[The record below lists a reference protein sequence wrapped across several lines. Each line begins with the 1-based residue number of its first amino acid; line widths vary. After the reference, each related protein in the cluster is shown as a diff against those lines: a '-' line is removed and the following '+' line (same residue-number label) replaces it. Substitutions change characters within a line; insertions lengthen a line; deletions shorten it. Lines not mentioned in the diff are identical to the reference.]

1 MAIIKYKDGN
11 EWKETPN
18 AVACQKIVLDGINF
32 SKPVFGYNNWNDK
45 IEKNIFETKNL
56 TTDASSSGLGGNPVP
71 GAFHQCTELTEIP
84 FSLNFKSNEGIDLQN
99 CFSNCYELKYLPNI
113 QCDKIINL
121 NYTFSSCLLI
131 TEIPQCYYTPVY
143 LIRMYNGLFEYCC
156 SLRTIPQQLLDKITP
171 DTGSINTIYHLFSR
185 LYTIDE
191 INGAPVI
198 LARLSSNRHSEFCEF
213 CFRIKSFTFR
223 MNNGNPIVSQ
233 WSNQVIDL
241 SKYMGYA
248 IAVSGTNSC
257 IYGNITSDKL
267 VSDETSYNVLKND
280 PDWWSNKVE
289 YSRYNKISAIETI
302 NSLPDTSAYLAINGG
317 TNTIKFKGAAGS
329 ATDGGAINT
338 MTEEEIAVATAK
350 GWTVSFV

>member
-84 FSLNFKSNEGIDLQN
+84 FSLNFKSNEGIDLQS

-121 NYTFSSCLLI
+121 NYTFSNCLLI

-143 LIRMYNGLFEYCC
+143 SIRMYNGLFEYCC

-171 DTGSINTIYHLFSR
+171 DNGSVNTIYQLFSR
-185 LYTIDE
+185 LYTIDK

-241 SKYMGYA
+241 SKYNGYA
-248 IAVSGTNSC
+248 IATSGTNSC
-257 IYGNITSDKL
+257 IYGDITSDKL
-267 VSDETSYNVLKND
+267 VSDETSYNALKND
-280 PDWWSNKVE
+280 PDWWTNRVE
-289 YSRYNKISAIETI
+289 YSRYNKLSAIETI

-338 MTEEEIAVATAK
+338 LTDAEIAVATAK

>member
-56 TTDASSSGLGGNPVP
+56 TTDASSSGLGGNPVS

-198 LARLSSNRHSEFCEF
+198 LAELSSNRHSQFCEF

-302 NSLPDTSAYLAINGG
+302 NSLPDTSAYLATAGG